1 MGYRLEITKNKK
13 GNDNNI
19 ERIDNLTVK
28 ELIAGVDVMSAQ
40 LELILEEVK
49 KRDILVSE
57 LEDERNELNGIIS
70 KLTEEIQIFVN
81 TIEGKNSEIEQL
93 NNVIQDQHNI
103 IEEKNNKIKRM
114 ESEAQERYEDNCKLK
129 DKIIDIVNEKNDL
142 ERKLEVI
149 GNVLKNNGDDK

>member
-49 KRDILVSE
+49 KRDMLVSE
-57 LEDERNELNGIIS
+57 LEDERNELNGIIT

-103 IEEKNNKIKRM
+103 IEERNNKIKRM

-129 DKIIDIVNEKNDL
+129 DKILDLVNEKNDL